1 VWFGPKRAVDRE
13 PRGDFGVEGLGE
25 GAKKYL
31 TFGAE
36 SSILIG
42 VDRNTISSPI
52 EQGRHNTG
60 QGRPSAI
67 LHTGS
72 PLTARQQTLLYQLP
86 EYDSRVTVKK
96 NDVSMKDLSA
106 LTAKTGVEFATF
118 TKGQERL
125 IVRGNE
131 KRVNIT
137 TDDAEKLSADGYK
150 WSGHTHV
157 GLYNGWELSASNGD
171 YDVLSKFS
179 QKESVIYNAKGEYQT
194 FKNILRKG
202 PVGE

>member
-1 VWFGPKRAVDRE
+1 
-13 PRGDFGVEGLGE
+13 LTY
-25 GAKKYL
+25 GA
-31 TFGAE
+31 GAN
-36 SSILIG
+36 ILIG
-42 VDRNTISSPI
+42 VDKNTINSPI

-60 QGRPSAI
+60 QGRPNAI

-72 PLTARQQTLLYQLP
+72 PLTVRQQALLYQLP

-96 NDVSMKDLSA
+96 NDASMKDLSA
-106 LTAKTGVEFATF
+106 LTAKTGVEFAMF

-131 KRVNIT
+131 KSVNIT
-137 TDDAEKLSADGYK
+137 TDNAAKLSADGYK

-171 YDVLSKFS
+171 YDILSMFS
-179 QKESVIYNAKGEYQT
+179 QKESVLYNAKGEYQT
-194 FKNILRKG
+194 FKNLLRKG
-202 PVGE
+202 PADE